1 MKQLMMTMLLAIV
14 AMTATAQDKK
24 AGEINEKYFDARVS
38 ELVYR
43 LDMSDDQKAKF
54 TPIYKRYCEEMKAL
68 MGPAMK
74 HKKEMKEM
82 KDRQK
87 GEKKQLTE
95 EEKLDRTKKRMERQQ
110 QAQALRLKYIDEF
123 ATVLSAGQ
131 VNKFFEV
138 ERNIQKKLMD
148 RKMHHKGKK
157 DFKDKKV
164 KG

>member
-54 TPIYKRYCEEMKAL
+54 TPIYKRYCEEMRAL
-68 MGPAMK
+68 MGPIMK
-74 HKKEMKEM
+74 HKKEMKEL
-82 KDRQK
+82 KEK

-95 EEKLDRTKKRMERQQ
+95 EEKLARTKKRMECQQ
-110 QAQALRLKYIDEF
+110 QAQTIQLKYVDEF
-123 ATVLSAGQ
+123 ATVLSAEQ
-131 VNKFFEV
+131 VNKFFQV
-138 ERNIQKKLMD
+138 ENNIQKKLKD

-157 DFKDKKV
+157 V
-164 KG
+164 RR